1 LRQII
6 PKVAAMST
14 EFCVPEQLQR
24 FIFENR
30 PVRGHWVGI
39 GQGWR
44 QLREFRDYS
53 PPVQELL
60 GQAVCAALLL
70 AATLKF
76 KGTLTLQLQGNGAVG
91 LLVAQCTHDFRYRAL
106 ARSQGDGAAT
116 SLTPEVFRWLVGEE
130 GRLTVTIEAEERELR
145 YQGVVPLTGHS
156 LAACIEQYFASSEQL
171 PTRVRLAADAQQA
184 AGLLV
189 QRLPGSGGVAADSAD
204 DEAGSAWGDAQA
216 SLEAVT
222 AADLLHFTGEELLMQ
237 DFRQHDVRVFAG
249 EPVRFECRCT
259 PDRVDA
265 MLRGLGEEEV
275 REVLQEQGAVTVTC
289 DFCSRPYEYNAAAV
303 EVLFAA
309 PSAGNDAEPER
320 DSGHALH

>member
-1 LRQII
+1 MARSA
-6 PKVAAMST
+6 PKVPAMTT
-14 EFCVPEQLQR
+14 EFSAPEQVQR

-44 QLREFRDYS
+44 DLRQFREYS

-130 GRLTVTIEAEERELR
+130 GELTVTIEAEERELR
-145 YQGVVPLTGHS
+145 YQGVVPLAGHS
-156 LAACIEQYFASSEQL
+156 LAACLEQYFASSEQL
-171 PTRVRLAADAQQA
+171 PTRVRLAADANMPRACWCSACPARAAWRPNPPMMRPAPPGRCAGQSRGGDRRRSA
-184 AGLLV
+184 AFHRRGTADAGLPPA
-189 QRLPGSGGVAADSAD
+189 RRAGVCRASRCSSSAAAIP
-204 DEAGSAWGDAQA
+204 Q
-216 SLEAVT
+216 
-222 AADLLHFTGEELLMQ
+222 
-237 DFRQHDVRVFAG
+237 
-249 EPVRFECRCT
+249 
-259 PDRVDA
+259 RVDS
-265 MLRGLGEEEV
+265 MLRGLG
-275 REVLQEQGAVTVTC
+275 
-289 DFCSRPYEYNAAAV
+289 
-303 EVLFAA
+303 
-309 PSAGNDAEPER
+309 AGRKCAR
-320 DSGHALH
+320 C

>member
-1 LRQII
+1 
-6 PKVAAMST
+6 MSA
-14 EFCVPEQLQR
+14 EFRAPEQVQR

-44 QLREFRDYS
+44 DLREFREYS

-171 PTRVRLAADAQQA
+171 PTRVRLAADTQQA

-189 QRLPGSGGVAADSAD
+189 QRLPGSGGVAADGAD
-204 DEAGSAWGDAQA
+204 DEAGSAWDDAQA

-259 PDRVDA
+259 PDRVDT
-265 MLRGLGEEEV
+265 MLRGLGEQEV
-275 REVLQEQGAVTVTC
+275 REVLKEQGAVTVTC

-303 EVLFAA
+303 ATLFAA
-309 PSAGNDAEPER
+309 PNAGEGSEQGR
-320 DSGHALH
+320 ESGHALH